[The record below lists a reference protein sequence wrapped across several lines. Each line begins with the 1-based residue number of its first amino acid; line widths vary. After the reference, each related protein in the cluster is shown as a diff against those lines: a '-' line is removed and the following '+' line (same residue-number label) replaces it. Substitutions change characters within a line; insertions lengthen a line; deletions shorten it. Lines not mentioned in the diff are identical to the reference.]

1 MICRDPSLP
10 FKGFIHDFD
19 YSFSWLRFLAK
30 RKWNIDLAEWEKY
43 CVECGHMPAE
53 PGSTD
58 VLNDS
63 KERTVCDLRYVGVLV
78 LISLVGNTVIYVGAS
93 FGRRDDSR
101 SSA

>member
-43 CVECGHMPAE
+43 CVEHGHMPAD
-53 PGSTD
+53 PGSRD
-58 VLNDS
+58 LLNDS
-63 KERTVCDLRYVGVLV
+63 KERTVSDLRYVGVLV

>member
-30 RKWNIDLAEWEKY
+30 REWNIDLAEWEKY
-43 CVECGHMPAE
+43 CVERGHMPAD

-58 VLNDS
+58 LLNDS
-63 KERTVCDLRYVGVLV
+63 KERTVSSIRYVDGPVLTD
-78 LISLVGNTVIYVGAS
+78 LVGNTALHVGAS
-93 FGRRDDSR
+93 TGREDD
-101 SSA
+101 A